1 MSYSANKTKFLQY
14 LKEIMLVGEWIFSE
28 VWDSRYE
35 LDINKDLK
43 RGFIFFVGGLI
54 YELSLL
60 IKGMINKDNQF
71 DYLGSIQN
79 DGNYETLEREINK
92 KSE

>member
-60 IKGMINKDNQF
+60 IKGMINKHNQF